1 MAMGAI
7 LILAASTGNN
17 LELARLWASVA
28 DEESH
33 SYEIVDLCSLDF
45 PLFTPALQ
53 KAGAPDGLSKLES
66 KMAAADAWVI
76 CAPEYNGSIPPSLN
90 NAIAWL
96 STNGEDFR
104 GLFNG
109 KAVGLSTYSG
119 GGGDSV
125 IAAMRM
131 QFSYLGCNIIGRSVL
146 SNRNKEANPDAMK
159 YIISQLIS

>member
-1 MAMGAI
+1 MAMGGI

-17 LELARLWASVA
+17 LELSRIWASVA
-28 DEESH
+28 DEEGH
-33 SYEIVDLCSLDF
+33 SSEIVDLCSLGF
-45 PLFTPALQ
+45 TLFTPALQ
-53 KAGAPDGLSKLES
+53 KKGAPNGLRELEA
-66 KMAAADAWVI
+66 KMATADAWII

-96 STNGEDFR
+96 STNGDDFR

-109 KAVGLSTYSG
+109 KPVGLSTHSG

-131 QFSYLGCNIIGRSVL
+131 QFSYLGCNIIGRSIL
-146 SNRNKEANPDAMK
+146 SRESKAANPDAMK
-159 YIISQLIS
+159 SIISQLIP

>member
-1 MAMGAI
+1 MVMGAI

-17 LELARLWASVA
+17 LELSRMWASVA
-28 DEESH
+28 DEEGH
-33 SYEIVDLCSLDF
+33 SSEIIDLCSLGF
-45 PLFTPALQ
+45 ALFTPALQ
-53 KAGAPDGLSKLES
+53 KAGAPDGLRELEG

-90 NAIAWL
+90 NVIAWL
-96 STNGEDFR
+96 STNGDDFR

-109 KAVGLSTYSG
+109 KPVGLSTHSG
-119 GGGDSV
+119 GGGNSV

-146 SNRNKEANPDAMK
+146 SSGSKAANPDAMK
-159 YIISQLIS
+159 SILSQLIP